1 LPVSDSISGLIMRDL
16 IYIEEM
22 ETKEE
27 GYINW
32 EKMALLAKVFGQISR
47 FQKQKYSYNPQPFI
61 MDYFVDLRSFSLVM
75 NEDELYSLYQ
85 KIKPEEG
92 MVALTIKSKFTHAQQ
107 MRECPVET
115 QSIKEVAP
123 SPAELADVTAWAA
136 TRTRS
141 HLEPNDALAVALILA
156 PR

>member
-1 LPVSDSISGLIMRDL
+1 MRDL

-61 MDYFVDLRSFSLVM
+61 MDHFVDLRSFSLVM

-85 KIKPEEG
+85 KIKPEEDEG
-92 MVALTIKSKFTHAQQ
+92 VSSRDSIDQGGRAVSGRIGRRDSVGSDKDKKPSGAERRVSGRTNFSSSLSEVRRFT
-107 MRECPVET
+107 
-115 QSIKEVAP
+115 S
-123 SPAELADVTAWAA
+123 
-136 TRTRS
+136 
-141 HLEPNDALAVALILA
+141 
-156 PR
+156 

>member
-1 LPVSDSISGLIMRDL
+1 MRDL

-32 EKMALLAKVFGQISR
+32 EKMSLLAKVFGLVQR
-47 FQKQKYSYNPQPFI
+47 FQKQKYSYTPQPSI
-61 MDYFVDLRSFSLVM
+61 MDYFVDLRAFSLVM

-92 MVALTIKSKFTHAQQ
+92 KTDNLNNSK
-107 MRECPVET
+107 
-115 QSIKEVAP
+115 
-123 SPAELADVTAWAA
+123 
-136 TRTRS
+136 
-141 HLEPNDALAVALILA
+141 
-156 PR
+156 